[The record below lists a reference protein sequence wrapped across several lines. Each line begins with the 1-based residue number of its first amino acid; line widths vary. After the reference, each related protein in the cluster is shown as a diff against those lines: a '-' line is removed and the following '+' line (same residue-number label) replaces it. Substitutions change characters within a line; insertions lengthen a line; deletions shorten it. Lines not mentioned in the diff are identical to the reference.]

1 MCKRCCVGLILLLIL
16 AVPALATEEVD
27 LELVLL
33 ADSSGSIDAGE
44 LQLQREGY
52 ADGLSHP
59 QVLNAIAKGAR
70 GRIAVTYVEW
80 ADALHQDV
88 LVPWMIIDGP
98 ESASRFAAA
107 LKDRPRLAWGSN
119 AIGAAIAKG
128 QSLIESNA
136 FEGERKVIDFSGD
149 SANNWH
155 GIPVATAR
163 AAALAAGI
171 VINGLA
177 ITCRELSCSG
187 RPMRY
192 DLEDAFA
199 RTIIGGPGSFVVTA
213 DGKTSFEEAVRRKLV
228 LEIAM
233 PAVRFAASTEAG
245 TGR

>member
-1 MCKRCCVGLILLLIL
+1 MFRYCLLSLMMLL
-16 AVPALATEEVD
+16 AIPGAAVAVEEVD

-33 ADSSGSIDAGE
+33 ADSSGSIDPDE

-52 ADGLSHP
+52 ADALRHP

-80 ADALHQDV
+80 ADSLHQNV

-107 LKDRPRLAWGSN
+107 LEDRPRLAWGSN
-119 AIGAAIAKG
+119 AIGAALAKA
-128 QSLIESNA
+128 QNLIETNG
-136 FEGERKVIDFSGD
+136 FEGDRKVIDFSGD

-155 GIPVATAR
+155 GISIATAR
-163 AAALAAGI
+163 AAALGAGM

-177 ITCRELSCSG
+177 ITCRDLGCSG

-228 LEIAM
+228 LEIALL
-233 PAVRFAASTEAG
+233 P
-245 TGR
+245 TGK

>member
-1 MCKRCCVGLILLLIL
+1 MLKGYLAGLFMLLV
-16 AVPALATEEVD
+16 VPGAALATEEVD

-33 ADSSGSIDAGE
+33 ADSSGSIDADE
-44 LQLQREGY
+44 LQLQRDGY
-52 ADGLSHP
+52 AEALQHP

-80 ADALHQDV
+80 ADAVHQNV
-88 LVPWMIIDGP
+88 LVPWMIIDGAQ
-98 ESASRFAAA
+98 SASRFAAA
-107 LKDRPRLAWGSN
+107 LKGQPRLAWGSN
-119 AIGAAIAKG
+119 AIGAALAKA
-128 QSLIESNA
+128 QQLIETNG
-136 FEGERKVIDFSGD
+136 FDGDRKVIDFSGD

-155 GIPVATAR
+155 GISI
-163 AAALAAGI
+163 AAARSSALAGGM

-177 ITCRELSCSG
+177 ITCRNLGCSG
-187 RPMRY
+187 RPMSY

-233 PAVRFAASTEAG
+233 LPAGE
-245 TGR
+245 